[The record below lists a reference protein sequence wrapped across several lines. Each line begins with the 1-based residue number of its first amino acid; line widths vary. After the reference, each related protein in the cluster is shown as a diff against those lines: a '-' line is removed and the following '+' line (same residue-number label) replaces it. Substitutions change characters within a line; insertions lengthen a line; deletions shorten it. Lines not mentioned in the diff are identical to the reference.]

1 MAEARSYENADSPVT
16 KRVSRARIAMESMI
30 APSKPRRNKL
40 TIEDI
45 ANAPD
50 ALKHEHLLRVTL
62 LSLNPWARSEAVTD
76 FESTLTRRPRTA
88 SSTGNYE
95 PDDRNFWLTSRWKW
109 TSSRSNWRP
118 STGQVQEEA
127 V

>member
-1 MAEARSYENADSPVT
+1 
-16 KRVSRARIAMESMI
+16 MESMI
-30 APSKPRRNKL
+30 APSKPRRNKQ
-40 TIEDI
+40 TSEDI

-50 ALKHEHLLRVTL
+50 APDQEQPLRFAL
-62 LSLNPWARSEAVTD
+62 FSLNVWARSEAVAD

-95 PDDRNFWLTSRWKW
+95 PDDRNFWLTSRREW
-109 TSSRSNWRP
+109 TSSCSNCRSGA
-118 STGQVQEEA
+118 GQVQEEA

>member
-1 MAEARSYENADSPVT
+1 
-16 KRVSRARIAMESMI
+16 MESMI

-118 STGQVQEEA
+118 STGKVQEEA